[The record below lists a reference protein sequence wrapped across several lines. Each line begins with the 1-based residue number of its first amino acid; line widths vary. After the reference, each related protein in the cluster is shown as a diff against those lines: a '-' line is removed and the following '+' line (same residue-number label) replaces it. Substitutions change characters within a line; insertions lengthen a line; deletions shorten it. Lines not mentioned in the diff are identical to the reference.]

1 MPYKAELPKNAQN
14 KMYADALYNIIGNK
28 KNLYV
33 LSTDDL
39 NSTDK
44 INTTTFLLSFMKL
57 LYI

>member
-1 MPYKAELPKNAQN
+1 
-14 KMYADALYNIIGNK
+14 MYAVAHYKIIGNE